1 MPAKKHDAER
11 PHAALTDDPLESPS
25 AAGSPEAKIPAEGP
39 QGPAPARKT
48 ASSFPGADPQP
59 TLRGAVGPAYFP
71 VALLARFPYAM
82 MVVGVLTLV
91 VAARDSISLGGLTSA
106 MVGLGTAIFGPLIGA
121 AADRWG
127 QRRVLLIAGAAS
139 SLSLL
144 AMAWVVYS
152 PLGTWAVL
160 ISAFLVGATAPQVPP
175 MSRSRLVGVIF
186 RELPPA
192 RQQKT
197 MNSTMAYESA
207 ADEITF
213 VFGPVIVGL
222 LAATLGG
229 AAPMIGAAILTLCFL
244 ITFALHRTAEA
255 VPKNA
260 ATHQEPAPV
269 AALFAPRLLVL
280 MCGALGIGLIFGST
294 LTTLTSFMADLGY
307 AERAGLVYGAMGIGS
322 AVFALAAALFPASFS
337 LQARWLSFGGVLLLG
352 TIGLQFAS
360 ALPVLLLV
368 LLVMGVGIG
377 PTLVTQFSLVAE
389 RSPRGR
395 STTVMS
401 LLTTAIVI
409 GQSSSSAVTGYLA
422 ESFGTQTAALV
433 PLVAALLI
441 ILAAVGNALGVSNA
455 RDYSGDYSDH

>member
-1 MPAKKHDAER
+1 MPA
-11 PHAALTDDPLESPS
+11 PQ
-25 AAGSPEAKIPAEGP
+25 PETSR
-39 QGPAPARKT
+39 QQDPARQPDSAPSEAPSE
-48 ASSFPGADPQP
+48 ASTEAPDETSREAP

-91 VAARDSISLGGLTSA
+91 VAARDSLTLGGVTSA

-127 QRRVLLIAGAAS
+127 QRPVLLIAGLAS
-139 SLSLL
+139 SLSLFAL
-144 AMAWVVYS
+144 AWVVYS
-152 PLGTWAVL
+152 PFGTWAVL
-160 ISAFLVGATAPQVPP
+160 VSAFLVGSTAPQVPP

-186 RELPPA
+186 RKLPAA

-229 AAPMIGAAILTLCFL
+229 AAPIIGAAVLTLCFL
-244 ITFALHRTAEA
+244 LAFAMHPTADV
-255 VPKNA
+255 VPKNT
-260 ATHQEPAPV
+260 ATHREPAPV
-269 AALFAPRLLVL
+269 GKLFAPRLLVL
-280 MCGALGIGLIFGST
+280 LAGALGIGLIFGST
-294 LTTLTSFMADLGY
+294 LTVLTSFMADLGL
-307 AERAGLVYGAMGIGS
+307 AERAGLVYGAMGVGS
-322 AVFALAAALFPASFS
+322 AIFALAAALFPASFS
-337 LQARWLSFGGVLLLG
+337 LEARWLSFGGVLLLG

-360 ALPVLLLV
+360 VLPVLILV

-389 RSPRGR
+389 RSPHGR
-395 STTVMS
+395 SATVMS
-401 LLTTAIVI
+401 MLTTAIVI
-409 GQSSSSAVTGYLA
+409 GQSSSTAVTGYIA
-422 ESFGTQTAALV
+422 ENLGTQISAVV

-441 ILAAVGNALGVSNA
+441 ILAAVGNALGVSNS
-455 RDYSGDYSDH
+455 RDYSRESD

>member
-1 MPAKKHDAER
+1 MPAN
-11 PHAALTDDPLESPS
+11 T
-25 AAGSPEAKIPAEGP
+25 
-39 QGPAPARKT
+39 PARNDD
-48 ASSFPGADPQP
+48 AAQPPAADPQTAP
-59 TLRGAVGPAYFP
+59 DRDSAAEPSSAAPRFPDAEPRLTLRGAVGPAYFP

-127 QRRVLLIAGAAS
+127 QRRVLLIAGSLS

-144 AMAWVVYS
+144 GMAWVVYS

-160 ISAFLVGATAPQVPP
+160 ASAFLVGATAPQVPP

-186 RELPPA
+186 RQLPPA

-222 LAATLGG
+222 LAASLGG
-229 AAPMIGAAILTLCFL
+229 AAPMIGAAVLTLCFL
-244 ITFALHRTAEA
+244 ISFALHPTAEA

-260 ATHQEPAPV
+260 ATHREPAPV

-280 MCGALGIGLIFGST
+280 LAGALGIGLIFGST

-322 AVFALAAALFPASFS
+322 AIFALAAALFPASFT

-360 ALPVLLLV
+360 ALPVLILV

-401 LLTTAIVI
+401 MLTTAIVI
-409 GQSSSSAVTGYLA
+409 GQSSSSAITGFIA
-422 ESFGTQTAALV
+422 ENLGTQASAVV

-441 ILAAVGNALGVSNA
+441 LFAAVGNALWVSNA
-455 RDYSGDYSDH
+455 RDYSQD

>member
-1 MPAKKHDAER
+1 MPAKKYDDVQ
-11 PHAALTDDPLESPS
+11 PPAADPG
-25 AAGSPEAKIPAEGP
+25 AA
-39 QGPAPARKT
+39 PAP
-48 ASSFPGADPQP
+48 SFPGTEPRP

-91 VAARDSISLGGLTSA
+91 VAARDSISLGGVTSA

-127 QRRVLLIAGAAS
+127 QRRVLLIAGSAS

-152 PLGTWAVL
+152 PLDTWAVL
-160 ISAFLVGATAPQVPP
+160 TSAFFVGATAPQVPP

-229 AAPMIGAAILTLCFL
+229 AAPMIGASVLTLCFL
-244 ITFALHRTAEA
+244 ITFALHRTAEV

-269 AALFAPRLLVL
+269 RALFAPRLLVL

-322 AVFALAAALFPASFS
+322 AVFALAAALFPPSFS

-409 GQSSSSAVTGYLA
+409 GQSSSSAITGYLA
-422 ESFGTQTAALV
+422 ENSGTQVAALV

-455 RDYSGDYSDH
+455 RDYSGD